1 MIKSK
6 YNWPALK
13 RKYINGRYVSG
24 KYKSL
29 KDFADQEK
37 LPYET
42 IKHKGS
48 KWHNSGKKVEKKVEE
63 KTIDDAAD
71 VLIARNKADLENLD
85 AVVAKGMESIKRW
98 GIRRED
104 AVRAVISGT
113 EVAREIIVPGGK
125 DNKVHLII
133 SKESESTLGRF
144 KDKQ

>member
-1 MIKSK
+1 MKQSK

-29 KDFADQEK
+29 RDFAKQEK
-37 LPYET
+37 IPYDT
-42 IKHKGS
+42 V
-48 KWHNSGKKVEKKVEE
+48 GKKAKSWHQAGAKIENKVEN

-71 VLIARNKADLENLD
+71 ILIARNKADLENLD

-133 SKESESTLGRF
+133 SKESEVTLDRF